1 MWGGEQA
8 ISLSYQLI
16 HMLPCDESTPCVVCH
31 QLDHKDWSFNQ
42 TIKDDH
48 VASDLL
54 CVYLAEMDS
63 SHHLLLPVIANIL
76 CTVYCN
82 SAYACLCI
90 VKLKQYCK
98 HFIRCEAI
106 CVLHNHAN

>member
-1 MWGGEQA
+1 MPVCAGGGGKQA

-48 VASDLL
+48 VASSKL
-54 CVYLAEMDS
+54 CVYLAEIDS
-63 SHHLLLPVIANIL
+63 SHHLLLLTFCVQF
-76 CTVYCN
+76 TVTVLMH
-82 SAYACLCI
+82 AC
-90 VKLKQYCK
+90 
-98 HFIRCEAI
+98 A
-106 CVLHNHAN
+106 